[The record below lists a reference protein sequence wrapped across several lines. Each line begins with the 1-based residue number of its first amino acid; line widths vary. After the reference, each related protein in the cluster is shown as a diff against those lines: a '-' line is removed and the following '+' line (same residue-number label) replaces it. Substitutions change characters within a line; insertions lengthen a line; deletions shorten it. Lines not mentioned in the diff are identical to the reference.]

1 MGLSERTCAPRS
13 RPLHRDDISVETQ
26 DQNWARV
33 WGRIIFPQ
41 RTYYPMAFWANDLCQ
56 TFPTTK
62 ARLQSRHLMDGIFL
76 PLSLFRERA
85 EGLYD
90 RAYAPCA
97 APRPNSASTTHTAR
111 LKHTTT
117 LLTSQQRSTFC
128 HGLSS
133 QPTYTNSL
141 ALQSWSHKRA
151 LPHSADALVECL
163 VYKLVRVVLK

>member
-1 MGLSERTCAPRS
+1 MVLSERTCAPRS
-13 RPLHRDDISVETQ
+13 SLHSRGISVETQ

-33 WGRIIFPQ
+33 WGRIIFSQ
-41 RTYYPMAFWANDLCQ
+41 RTYYPMAFWANDLGQ

-97 APRPNSASTTHTAR
+97 TPRPNSASTTHTAR

-117 LLTSQQRSTFC
+117 LLTSQQVHFLTQAQLTTHIYRFFFQKWPFSRSNNAS
-128 HGLSS
+128 GRS
-133 QPTYTNSL
+133 
-141 ALQSWSHKRA
+141 
-151 LPHSADALVECL
+151 
-163 VYKLVRVVLK
+163 